1 MQLRKGRGWGSPARL
16 EAPLALLV
24 SNVAVPEDEAQI
36 SARLAAALK
45 VPVAR
50 VTAWR
55 LVRKSLD
62 ARSRPPVWR
71 ATFRVEVERE
81 AQLLQRPPP
90 GVRAWS
96 ERDEGRYGTSEPGP
110 AAAKGWRGGRVIV
123 VGAGPA
129 GMFAAMFLAESGVP
143 VLLLDRGGE
152 VDRRVTAVNGFWRR
166 KLPLDPE
173 SNLLFGEGGAGTF
186 SDGKIYTRRRDGEIG
201 WVLRRFVDCGA
212 KPEILEEGWA
222 HLGTDK
228 VREILPVFRERLR
241 SLGAEVRFDARV
253 DEVVVEGGRAV
264 GVQLAGGEIVRGA
277 AVIVAPGHSARDT
290 VTMLVRA
297 GAAAVLRPVAI
308 GARIEHPQA
317 LVDRAR
323 YGDERG
329 DLPASSYRLAWHPKV
344 GAKARTFC
352 MCPGGMVVPAMN
364 TPERVVVNG
373 MSFAAQRGLWA
384 NSAVIVDVPVSLYG
398 SDDPLAG
405 YRWQD
410 EIEQRAFELGGG
422 DYAAP
427 AQRAS
432 DLLAGVVSSDLPKV
446 SYPFGVRPVDLRQ
459 VLPDLVLGAMARA
472 MQRFERDVAGFG
484 GPEGVLIAPETRTT
498 SPVVFTRDDR
508 GQSVSLPGLFPS
520 GEGAGY
526 GGGIVS
532 CALDGVRV
540 ARGILAG

>member
-1 MQLRKGRGWGSPARL
+1 MP
-16 EAPLALLV
+16 LLV
-24 SNVAVPEDEAQI
+24 SNVVVSDDEEALCRHL
-36 SARLAAALK
+36 ARALH
-45 VPVAR
+45 VNMVR
-50 VTAWR
+50 VLCWD

-71 ATFRVEVERE
+71 GTFRVEVEGE
-81 AQLLQRPPP
+81 EQVLAKPPA
-90 GVRAWS
+90 GVRRWVERDAARYAGEQAPAAPRAWS
-96 ERDEGRYGTSEPGP
+96 
-110 AAAKGWRGGRVIV
+110 GGRVIV

-129 GMFAAMFLAESGVP
+129 GMFAAMFLAEAGVP

-152 VDRRVTAVNGFWRR
+152 VDRRVTAVNGFWRH

-173 SNLLFGEGGAGTF
+173 NNLLFGEGGAGTF
-186 SDGKIYTRRRDGEIG
+186 SDAKIYTRRRDGEIG

-212 KPEILEEGWA
+212 RPEILEEGWA

-228 VREILPVFRERLR
+228 VREILPVFREKLR
-241 SLGAEVRFDARV
+241 ALGAEVRFGARV
-253 DEVVVEGGRAV
+253 DEVVVEDGRAV
-264 GVQLAGGEIVRGA
+264 GVLLADGRVERGG

-290 VTMLVRA
+290 VSMLVRA
-297 GAAAVLRPVAI
+297 GAAAVARPVAI

-317 LVDRAR
+317 LVDHAR
-323 YGDERG
+323 YGGERG
-329 DLPASSYRLAWHPKV
+329 ELPPSSYRLTWHPRT
-344 GAKARTFC
+344 GAPARTFC
-352 MCPGGMVVPAMN
+352 MCPGGMVVPAMSL
-364 TPERVVVNG
+364 PERVVVNG

-384 NSAVIVDVPVSLYG
+384 NSAVIVDVPTSLYG

-410 EIEQRAFELGGG
+410 EIEKRAFELGGG

-427 AQRAS
+427 AQRAA
-432 DLLAGVVSSDLPKV
+432 DLLAGVVSAELPKV

-459 VLPDLVLGAMARA
+459 VLPDLVLASMSAAMR
-472 MQRFERDVAGFG
+472 RFERDIAGFA
-484 GPEGVLIAPETRTT
+484 GPDGVLIAPETRTT

-540 ARGILAG
+540 ARGVLAA